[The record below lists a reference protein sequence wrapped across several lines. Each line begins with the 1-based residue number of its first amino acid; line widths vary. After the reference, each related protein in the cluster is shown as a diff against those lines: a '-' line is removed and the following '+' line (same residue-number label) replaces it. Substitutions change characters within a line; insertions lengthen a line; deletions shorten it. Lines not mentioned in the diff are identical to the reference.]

1 MSAAETAAVT
11 AAAVKAETAE
21 DQTAAVG
28 AAASGEAP
36 PPPQPPERTA
46 AAVEPIK
53 PLIGAFTVTGGR
65 FTARRT
71 SVPPKPVSPAA
82 HRSRG
87 HYRGAKNKRGIFSSP
102 SCAGVCWRPWIS

>member
-1 MSAAETAAVT
+1 MSAAETAAVK

>member
-11 AAAVKAETAE
+11 AAAVTAEIAE

-28 AAASGEAP
+28 AAALGEAP